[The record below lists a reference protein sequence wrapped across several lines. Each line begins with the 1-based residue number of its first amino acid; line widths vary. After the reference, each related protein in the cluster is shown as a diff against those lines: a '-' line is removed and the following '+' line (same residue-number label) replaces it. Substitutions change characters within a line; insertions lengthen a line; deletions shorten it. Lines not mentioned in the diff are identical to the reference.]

1 MKVAGTNA
9 QSPAPLHRS
18 NAPGGSGLTA
28 GKGRFIREVG
38 ALRTLEFSSKANRK
52 NGWGGMDC
60 GSLLPLSGGQPAGRR
75 ASNGIRIFHR
85 SRSGGSHIIFSIT
98 QGLRRRQAAAVQDM
112 PLSQVSED
120 SMLLH
125 RTNFPDEPK
134 KRAQARFRRPGKRRA
149 KSARQ
154 NANLPQQS
162 REREKD
168 ADSESG
174 GSVGDWGEWRTNS
187 RTAPTTSKTQICA
200 WQVHAIG

>member
-1 MKVAGTNA
+1 MPCIEG
-9 QSPAPLHRS
+9 PAFIELDD
-18 NAPGGSGLTA
+18 PG
-28 GKGRFIREVG
+28 FIREVG

-60 GSLLPLSGGQPAGRR
+60 GSLLPLLGGQHAGRR

-125 RTNFPDEPK
+125 RTNFPDEPDPGGHDNLIVGK
-134 KRAQARFRRPGKRRA
+134 TRRMMG
-149 KSARQ
+149 
-154 NANLPQQS
+154 
-162 REREKD
+162 
-168 ADSESG
+168 
-174 GSVGDWGEWRTNS
+174 
-187 RTAPTTSKTQICA
+187 
-200 WQVHAIG
+200 